1 MSSFGAQHLPGAQP
15 TSAAIRIGRRT
26 LLGSVLAGAAA
37 AAVGC
42 SVDTGS
48 AEGPGGSSAAQSKI
62 KFPDYSTQVEAGG
75 TVRWLDSGDLKSVFE
90 TAVLDAFSAKHTKIK
105 NDYQGTSWD
114 TVQQVLSLGIRNSSA
129 PDVFQ
134 LPPAIPAQT
143 AIAQKWVQPIED
155 LIPDFDNWRKQWP
168 KTALIPG
175 VHIFDGKVYSFPLN
189 SSRRLDKMMFV
200 DTANLK
206 AAGYD
211 DPIAQIKNWDDI
223 HTALGKVVK
232 TGKSGLMIARD
243 GLGATVQGLA
253 TTLGWKGS
261 LNSWQGMDMKTGR
274 FIYDAPEVI
283 EAFEFLQKLVK
294 DKLVVP
300 GFLTLLD
307 KDARTQFSA
316 GKTGMMFVGP
326 YSLPAWKQQAPN
338 WKYDVGQ
345 LPSVDGSDYVV
356 PFAETGANNSW
367 VYAKTKLPRAVGQIL
382 GYMGSPE
389 GQKNMV
395 ILSEGN
401 LESLQEGANTAADR
415 DAVLDQHAKFCT
427 TLAGRIMHSV
437 PQVELR
443 NPDVAKVRLLLKPV
457 TPIWQDLMQGLFTG
471 DLSNPKA
478 QFSKYNSALDKTLDD
493 AIAAAKKKGS
503 SVTRDDFVFP
513 NWDPATDYTT
523 ADYQQL

>member
-1 MSSFGAQHLPGAQP
+1 MSSSGAQHLSQVFGS
-15 TSAAIRIGRRT
+15 TSTVRIARRT
-26 LLGSVLAGAAA
+26 RLGSALAGVAAA
-37 AAVGC
+37 TVGC
-42 SVDTGS
+42 QVDTGS
-48 AEGPGGSSAAQSKI
+48 AGAGVQSTAAKI
-62 KFPDYSTQVEAGG
+62 NFPDYPTTVESSG

-90 TAVLDAFSAKHTKIK
+90 TAVLDAFSSKHAKIK
-105 NDYQGTSWD
+105 TDYQGTSWE
-114 TVQQVLSLGIRNSSA
+114 TVRQVLSLGIRNGSA

-134 LPPAIPAQT
+134 LPPDIPPQT
-143 AIAQKWVQPIED
+143 AISENWVRPIQD
-155 LIPDFDNWRKQWP
+155 LIPDFDTWRGHWS

-175 VHIFDGKVYSFPLN
+175 VHIFDDKVYSFPLN

-200 DTANLK
+200 DTANFK

-211 DPIAQIKNWDDI
+211 DPVAQIKNWDDI
-223 HTALGKVVK
+223 HTALTKVVA
-232 TGKSGLMIARD
+232 TGKSGLMIGRD

-253 TTLGWKGS
+253 TTLGWKGA
-261 LNSWQGMDMKTGR
+261 LNGWQGMDMKTGA
-274 FIYDAPEVI
+274 FIYDAPEVV
-283 EAFEFLQKLVK
+283 EAFAFLQKLAK
-294 DKLVVP
+294 DKLLVP

-326 YSLPAWKQQAPN
+326 YSLPAWKKQAPN

-356 PFAETGANNSW
+356 PFAETGANNAW
-367 VYAKTKLPRAVGQIL
+367 VYSKTTLPEAVGQIL
-382 GYMGSPE
+382 AYMGSPA

-395 ILSEGN
+395 ILSGGN

-415 DAVLDQHAKFCT
+415 DAVLDEHAKFCT
-427 TLAGRIMHSV
+427 DLAGRIMHAC

-443 NPDVAKVRLLLKPV
+443 NPDVATVRLALKPV

-471 DLSNPKA
+471 DLRNPKA
-478 QFSKYNSALDKTLDD
+478 QFAKYNSALEKSLDD

-503 SVTRDDFVFP
+503 TVSRDDFAFP
-513 NWDPATDYTT
+513 NWNPQKDYTA
-523 ADYQQL
+523 ADYQAL